1 MRTRVNLLDTLIDCV
16 DADQAVAQIDAFVQ
30 SKRPHHVVT
39 ANVDFLRLAS
49 RDAGFQ
55 GIVNDADLVLADG
68 MPLVWASRRRSTP
81 LPCRVTGVD
90 MIMACAQLAAK
101 RGYSIFLLGA
111 APGVAYD
118 TAEVLQQRFP
128 GLRIVGTYSPPNAEM
143 ADHDDDVCVRM
154 VRAARPDMLFVAF
167 GAPKQEH
174 WIRAHQAVLNVPVCM
189 GVGGSFDMLA
199 GNVRRAPVWIQR
211 HGLEW
216 LYRLAQEPRRLW
228 KRYIVHDLP
237 VFARLMLQSRDA
249 VAVPQPASRPR
260 LFEEAL
266 VESAY
271 REPTRL
277 GDAGAKRSEM
287 PVGAGQSA

>member
-1 MRTRVNLLDTLIDCV
+1 
-16 DADQAVAQIDAFVQ
+16 
-30 SKRPHHVVT
+30 
-39 ANVDFLRLAS
+39 
-49 RDAGFQ
+49 
-55 GIVNDADLVLADG
+55 
-68 MPLVWASRRRSTP
+68 
-81 LPCRVTGVD
+81 
-90 MIMACAQLAAK
+90 MIMACAQLAVK

-111 APGVAYD
+111 APGVAYE

-128 GLRIVGTYSPPNAEM
+128 GLRIAGTYSPPSAEM

-154 VRAARPDMLFVAF
+154 VRAAQPDLLFVAF

-174 WIRAHQAVLNVPVCM
+174 WIRAHQATLNVPVCM

-237 VFARLMLQSRDA
+237 VFVRLMRQSRDGA
-249 VAVPQPASRPR
+249 TVPQPASRPW
-260 LFEEAL
+260 L
-266 VESAY
+266 VEETLAESAF
-271 REPTRL
+271 REPARK
-277 GDAGAKRSEM
+277 GDSGAKRSEI
-287 PVGAGQSA
+287 PVGAGRSA